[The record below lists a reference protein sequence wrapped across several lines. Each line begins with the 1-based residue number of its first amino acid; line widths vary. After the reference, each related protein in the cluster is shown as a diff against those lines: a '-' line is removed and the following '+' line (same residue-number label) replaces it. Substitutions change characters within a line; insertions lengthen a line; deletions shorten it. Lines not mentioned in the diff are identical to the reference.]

1 MELYIL
7 SKQDL
12 NILSIC
18 KLADYQINLD
28 EETNAKSTFTLIK
41 TNGLKKEN
49 YMVLNGLYRQFIF
62 VIDDV
67 QTEKESDVVT
77 VTALDISNVF
87 NRKVIEKNIDT
98 MKSKSIEEFLA
109 NTISENFVNS
119 DDTALN
125 VNYIEIYWHTN
136 TQGNVATNAENG
148 LYNFHTFLTNC
159 RQYKNIYTDFKLENL
174 GNPQTVEGKRIS
186 IEAKNRKIVDIS
198 LNGES
203 TQNGTPTPDNPIEI
217 ENVEGKNKFNYLWF
231 DTTKEVV
238 WTAYQSI
245 SSVAKAIPIFIGKG
259 NVATFSSNVPSLSG
273 NNLLYAINDL
283 TQTSS
288 ASFALG
294 KTQTIKANNEGYV
307 YVGYIKSRTNYD
319 KVKDGTYY
327 VQVEEGTVATPY
339 VPYNSLEI
347 KDIGEN
353 LFDINKRLQGTI
365 NSEGDLE
372 ISRNVNKFYEY
383 DFKENTQYTF
393 SAYVKNENENKGNV
407 RFKIVYKDGTENGE
421 VLLNRTTIYEYITY
435 TSALNKTIDY
445 IAINYGSGGIMYIK
459 NGELQIEEG
468 TQATPYKPYQEQ
480 KVDFPLSE
488 GQKLYE
494 GSYLADDGIHHK
506 RKQYVITGNETIEK
520 IWIDDDT
527 HHVFAIKASLPVPQ
541 ISDKTYKEYLC
552 NTYRVL
558 NYDGGI
564 DSIWANR
571 KDNNTNYTTAMA
583 IDYTNSSLSLRGRII
598 IKDMSID
605 DIDKMKTYLSEQY
618 SNGTPVIVEYELL
631 EEEIVPYTTE
641 QQEAWDKIKN
651 LTLFEGVN
659 HISSDANMVLK
670 YYPLEPVG
678 LKFVLRIDI
687 ENKEE
692 TTELID
698 TTLPEVADY
707 NKIYE
712 EDVTAKVQVYIRED
726 GSEYNLY
733 LKTDRT
739 TTTNKDDPDRAS
751 GKIEVISVETA
762 DKASEEALNV
772 MKGNNYKH
780 LVEFKIAK
788 TSKLMD
794 ITELY
799 IGRPIR
805 IKTDDDIYDSYIS
818 SITLTDENFVCFKS
832 GSLRTTLID
841 KLKKKNESIGNKV
854 DASGGKITG
863 NLDIKGT
870 LKNKGKSFLDLT
882 YPIGSIYMSIE
893 NTNPSSLFG
902 GTWKLERT
910 FQGGELLAFGTSY
923 NLNTADT
930 LDNSTYKAW
939 SEIFTTSNQSI
950 TSKNYVDGILIFD
963 YDTFKVNTKGI
974 VGYVEATL
982 ILSGNG
988 NENSNSIWF
997 GENKNALPSGI
1008 VLMGNPR
1015 ALNTIGYKG
1024 AYGGTSNQ
1032 YCYRVDTTEDLG
1044 FYINPQFISY
1054 PAGAEFYPGSGGTKC
1069 SLNVKVYSSGGTKYM
1084 WKRIA

>member
-217 ENVEGKNKFNYLWF
+217 ENVEGKNKFDINQEKEIFGIMLYKYSYYLKPN
-231 DTTKEVV
+231 TKY
-238 WTAYQSI
+238 TI
-245 SSVAKAIPIFIGKG
+245 SSNCPASTTANIYA
-259 NVATFSSNVPSLSG
+259 NSNRSKSAV
-273 NNLLYAINDL
+273 YIN
-283 TQTSS
+283 
-288 ASFALG
+288 
-294 KTQTIKANNEGYV
+294 KNQTIQSDENGYFYILVRFKADASDNSTFNLYE
-307 YVGYIKSRTNYD
+307 
-319 KVKDGTYY
+319 KVLNGTYY
-327 VQVEEGTVATPY
+327 IQLEEGTVATPY

-347 KDIGEN
+347 KNVGEN
-353 LFDINKRLQGTI
+353 LFNPSNAKDGYVSDGSGQIISVNIKNKNTGYIKIDGEEKYFILSNKLTG
-365 NSEGDLE
+365 NWGAWYDKDKKF
-372 ISRNVNKFYEY
+372 ISGITLGSK
-383 DFKENTQYTF
+383 
-393 SAYVKNENENKGNV
+393 NKGIVTAPNNAYFINFTVSYENNNPDYANNV
-407 RFKIVYKDGTENGE
+407 M
-421 VLLNRTTIYEYITY
+421 
-435 TSALNKTIDY
+435 
-445 IAINYGSGGIMYIK
+445 IARSDKEI
-459 NGELQIEEG
+459 
-468 TQATPYKPYQEQ
+468 PYKPYQEQ
-480 KVDFPLSE
+480 KINFPLSE

-583 IDYTNSSLSLRGRII
+583 IDYANSSLSLRGRII

-605 DIDKMKTYLSEQY
+605 DIDKMKTYLSEQH
-618 SNGTPVIVEYELL
+618 SNGTPVIVEYGLS
-631 EEEIVPYTTE
+631 EEEIVPYTE
-641 QQEAWDKIKN
+641 AQQEAWDKLQN
-651 LTLFEGVN
+651 LMLYEGIN
-659 HISSDANMVLK
+659 HISSNANMVLS
-670 YYPLEPVG
+670 YYPLNPIG
-678 LKFVLRIDI
+678 IKLILRIDI
-687 ENKEE
+687 ENKVEE
-692 TTELID
+692 TKLID
-698 TTLPEVADY
+698 TTLPEVTDY

-739 TTTNKDDPDRAS
+739 TTTNKDDPNRLS
-751 GKIEVISVETA
+751 GKIEVISVDTA
-762 DKASEEALNV
+762 DKAAEEALNV
-772 MKGNNYKH
+772 MKGNRYKH

-794 ITELY
+794 ITQLY
-799 IGRPIR
+799 IR
-805 IKTDDDIYDSYIS
+805 KTS
-818 SITLTDENFVCFKS
+818 
-832 GSLRTTLID
+832 
-841 KLKKKNESIGNKV
+841 
-854 DASGGKITG
+854 
-863 NLDIKGT
+863 
-870 LKNKGKSFLDLT
+870 
-882 YPIGSIYMSIE
+882 
-893 NTNPSSLFG
+893 
-902 GTWKLERT
+902 
-910 FQGGELLAFGTSY
+910 
-923 NLNTADT
+923 
-930 LDNSTYKAW
+930 
-939 SEIFTTSNQSI
+939 
-950 TSKNYVDGILIFD
+950 
-963 YDTFKVNTKGI
+963 
-974 VGYVEATL
+974 
-982 ILSGNG
+982 
-988 NENSNSIWF
+988 
-997 GENKNALPSGI
+997 
-1008 VLMGNPR
+1008 
-1015 ALNTIGYKG
+1015 
-1024 AYGGTSNQ
+1024 
-1032 YCYRVDTTEDLG
+1032 
-1044 FYINPQFISY
+1044 
-1054 PAGAEFYPGSGGTKC
+1054 
-1069 SLNVKVYSSGGTKYM
+1069 
-1084 WKRIA
+1084 